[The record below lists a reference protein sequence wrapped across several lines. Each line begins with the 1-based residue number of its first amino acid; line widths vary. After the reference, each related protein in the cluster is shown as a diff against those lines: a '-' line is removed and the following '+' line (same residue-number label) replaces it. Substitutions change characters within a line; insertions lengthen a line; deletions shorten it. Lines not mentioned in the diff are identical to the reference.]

1 MLATWVELGDAYQ
14 GLARFF
20 SPIFRGR
27 TLPAAIDDS
36 TALQVVATDEDL
48 EEVVFIDMNDANG
61 IVDKDRD
68 GNVSIGEI
76 LEDAASRGQ
85 SATMSTGGRAALET
99 VTLGGM
105 RVGRY
110 VRDIRVSACM

>member
-1 MLATWVELGDAYQ
+1 
-14 GLARFF
+14 
-20 SPIFRGR
+20 
-27 TLPAAIDDS
+27 
-36 TALQVVATDEDL
+36 
-48 EEVVFIDMNDANG
+48 MNDANG